1 MGNYWSQK
9 VKDPEK
15 YEMTEI
21 DKEKILL
28 CAIFLENQ
36 ARIIDSFKETAE
48 NAIKIMEEKL
58 KSVPKKDK

>member
-1 MGNYWSQK
+1 MR
-9 VKDPEK
+9 DPEK